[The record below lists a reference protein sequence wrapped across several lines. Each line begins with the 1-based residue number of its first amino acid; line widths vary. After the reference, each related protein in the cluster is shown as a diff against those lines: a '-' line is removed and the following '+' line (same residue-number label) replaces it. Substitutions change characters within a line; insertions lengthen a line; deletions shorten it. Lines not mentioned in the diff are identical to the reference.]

1 MLLVWH
7 AFGMLSYRKP
17 LPFQLGDDDMRRL
30 SMMVFAVFSLAFSA
44 SAQVTAAVAA
54 NLQFAFEDLRAE
66 FHKATGIEV
75 KAVYGA
81 SGKLSTQ
88 IRNGAPFDVFIS
100 ADVDYPDTLWKHH
113 HAVTAPRIY
122 AYGELVLWT
131 TKNLD
136 LSRGP
141 EIVKDPAVH
150 KVGIGDPKVTI
161 YGPAAIDAL
170 KKIGAYDAARSKI
183 VYGEN
188 ISQVG
193 QYIVTG
199 AVDVGFAPLSIA
211 GSKAMQGKGHFVLV
225 DPKLYDPLPQAVVV
239 TKYGKDNNPNGSTK
253 LMEFLFSPQAKAILK
268 RYGYHLP

>member
-1 MLLVWH
+1 
-7 AFGMLSYRKP
+7 
-17 LPFQLGDDDMRRL
+17 MRRL
-30 SMMVFAVFSLAFSA
+30 AVMALVIFSFAASA

-66 FHKATGIEV
+66 FRKSTGIDV

-100 ADVDYPDTLWKHH
+100 ADVDYPDTLWKHR
-113 HAVTAPRIY
+113 HAVTPPRIY

-131 TKNLD
+131 AKDVD
-136 LSRGP
+136 LSKGP
-141 EIVKDPAVH
+141 ELVKEPSI
-150 KVGIGDPKVTI
+150 KRVGIGDPKVTV
-161 YGPAAIDAL
+161 YGPAAIEVL
-170 KKIGAYDAARSKI
+170 KKLGVYEAARSKI

-193 QYIVTG
+193 QYVVTG
-199 AVDVGFAPLSIA
+199 AVDIGFAPLSIA
-211 GSKAMQGKGHFVLV
+211 GSNAMRGRGRFVLV

-239 TKYGKDNNPNGSTK
+239 TRYGKDNNPVGSAK
-253 LMEFLFSPQAKAILK
+253 LMEFLFSPKAREIFK